1 VTRLETNSMED
12 LFRSY
17 WWLIFPLSWF
27 VFDAYQRWLAYRAN
41 RDTLDLL
48 KSYAQ
53 AGRDPPPELL
63 AKLSK
68 RWDDSDDVEE
78 ADEDDERARRR
89 HRRRYRR
96 HATWSRVAL
105 FGFLCAGFTFASATD
120 LYEAGPAFVIV
131 AFVMGALTVSSAVS
145 ILVDRGPRV

>member
-1 VTRLETNSMED
+1 MEE

-27 VFDAYQRWLAYRAN
+27 VFGAYQSWLSYKAN
-41 RDTLDLL
+41 RDTLDLI
-48 KSYAQ
+48 KTYAQ
-53 AGRDPPPELL
+53 SGREPPPELL

-68 RWDDSDDVEE
+68 RWNDGNGLGE
-78 ADEDDERARRR
+78 ADDDNDDRGHRRY

-96 HATWSRVAL
+96 YHGWSRVAL
-105 FGFLCAGFTFASATD
+105 FGCLCAGFTFASLTGF
-120 LYEAGPAFVIV
+120 YGEAGPAFIIV
-131 AFVMGALTVSSAVS
+131 AFVMGALAVSSVVS